1 MLFKKR
7 TVFIII
13 LVVSV
18 LGLFVIQYQYLRLG
32 LNLAKVQFAKKIEL
46 VNKDLKKE
54 LAGVNKLTF
63 MMGSAMT
70 NDSTSFTVDIDSVR
84 EASNFFLKDFIKYKL
99 ALSGIDADF
108 SYGLFSRDSVTYLS
122 APSNIIS
129 ENGRLIYPVELEG
142 YLPGLV
148 QRDLILEL
156 RFMDMNSY
164 FLSKLNGLTIPSLIF
179 FVAIILV
186 VVWILRSFY
195 WQRNLIT
202 TTNEFINNLT
212 HELKTPVF
220 SIGLATKILEE
231 HATAHDKPIVDLIRQ
246 ETERLKNH
254 IDKVLDIGNLE
265 QGKKVFVLTRTDF
278 RPILT
283 RICKAFEALSSLEN
297 VDFSCAVE
305 PGEFYINTAA
315 DHLENAI
322 NNILD
327 NAKKYSENPI
337 IKLSAKTEG
346 KKLKIVII
354 DNGIGID
361 KKNLPK
367 VFNKYYRVTNG
378 NLYKTKGYG
387 LGLSYAKRVVE
398 GHRGRISIESV
409 LGQGTTVTVSV
420 PLSDHG
426 KEI

>member
-1 MLFKKR
+1 
-7 TVFIII
+7 
-13 LVVSV
+13 
-18 LGLFVIQYQYLRLG
+18 
-32 LNLAKVQFAKKIEL
+32 
-46 VNKDLKKE
+46 
-54 LAGVNKLTF
+54 
-63 MMGSAMT
+63 
-70 NDSTSFTVDIDSVR
+70 
-84 EASNFFLKDFIKYKL
+84 L

-108 SYGLFSRDSVTYLS
+108 SYALFSRDSVTYLS

-129 ENGRLIYPVELEG
+129 KNGRLMYPVELEG
-142 YLPGLV
+142 YLPDLV

-179 FVAIILV
+179 FVALILV
-186 VVWILRSFY
+186 VIWILRSFY
-195 WQRNLIT
+195 WQRKLIT

-220 SIGLATKILEE
+220 SIGLATKILEA
-231 HATAHDKPIVDLIRQ
+231 HATAQEKPIVDLIRQ

-265 QGKKVFVLTRTDF
+265 QGKKIFEMSKTDF
-278 RPILT
+278 RPILS
-283 RICKAFEALSSLEN
+283 RLCKEFEALSSIEQ
-297 VDFSCAVE
+297 VDFSSE
-305 PGEFYINTAA
+305 MESGEFYINAA
-315 DHLENAI
+315 ANHLENAI

-327 NAKKYSENPI
+327 NAKKYSENPV
-337 IKLSAKTEG
+337 IKLSAKKEG
-346 KKLKIVII
+346 KKLKIVIS

-361 KKNLPK
+361 KKNLSK

-398 GHRGRISIESV
+398 GHRGKITIDSI
-409 LGQGTTVTVSV
+409 LGQGTTVTLTV
-420 PLSDHG
+420 PLIDHG

>member
-1 MLFKKR
+1 L
-7 TVFIII
+7 
-13 LVVSV
+13 
-18 LGLFVIQYQYLRLG
+18 
-32 LNLAKVQFAKKIEL
+32 
-46 VNKDLKKE
+46 
-54 LAGVNKLTF
+54 
-63 MMGSAMT
+63 
-70 NDSTSFTVDIDSVR
+70 ST
-84 EASNFFLKDFIKYKL
+84 
-99 ALSGIDADF
+99 
-108 SYGLFSRDSVTYLS
+108 
-122 APSNIIS
+122 PSNIIS
-129 ENGRLIYPVELEG
+129 KNGRLIYPVELEG

-231 HATAHDKPIVDLIRQ
+231 HVSAQDKPVVDLIRQ

-265 QGKKVFVLTRTDF
+265 QGKKVFVLTKTDF

-283 RICKAFEALSSLEN
+283 RLCKAFEALSSLEN
-297 VDFSCAVE
+297 VDFSCALE
-305 PGEFYINTAA
+305 SGDFHINAAA

-346 KKLKIVII
+346 KKLKIVIS

-398 GHRGRISIESV
+398 GHRGKITIESS
-409 LGQGTTVTVSV
+409 LGQGTTVTLSL